1 MAGMNVPVSL
11 LGGGIVVVPLH
22 EYEEQS
28 KEHRYLVEKTA
39 AADQLI
45 KEMSED
51 IERLR
56 QGRTE
61 ECEARRT
68 SQQEALVFHNRVKT
82 DMDFINS
89 LANDICSD
97 SGNEEVKAS
106 AREIMERCKRYL
118 QKGGA
123 EC

>member
-1 MAGMNVPVSL
+1 MAGMNVPVSI
-11 LGGGIVVVPLH
+11 LGGGIAVVPLK
-22 EYEEQS
+22 EYDEWA
-28 KEHRYLVEKTA
+28 KEHRYLMEKVA
-39 AADQLI
+39 AADNLI
-45 KEMSED
+45 REMSGE
-51 IERLR
+51 IEQLR

-68 SQQEALVFHNRVKT
+68 SQQEALVFYNRVKT

-89 LANDICSD
+89 LANDICTD

-123 EC
+123 E